1 MKIVENGRSCP
12 TNNGSFGCSKGESA
26 GNHQFVRLSHQNIE
40 GALQI
45 LQLWEFDRILMN
57 LVVPLSITKLQVD
70 CCEKK
75 NRSRSSKQLLCLRH
89 VLETIH
95 QTFR

>member
-1 MKIVENGRSCP
+1 MFQGRIGRKP
-12 TNNGSFGCSKGESA
+12 
-26 GNHQFVRLSHQNIE
+26 QFVRLSHQNIE

-70 CCEKK
+70 CW
-75 NRSRSSKQLLCLRH
+75 
-89 VLETIH
+89 ETKTGRGL
-95 QTFR
+95 QSNCCV